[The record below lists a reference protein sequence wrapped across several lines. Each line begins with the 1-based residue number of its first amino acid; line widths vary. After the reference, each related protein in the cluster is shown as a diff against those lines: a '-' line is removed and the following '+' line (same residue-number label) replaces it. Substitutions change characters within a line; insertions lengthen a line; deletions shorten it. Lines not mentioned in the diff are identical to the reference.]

1 MTDNDRSPTR
11 VPWVGSP
18 SSRARLVRA
27 FRRSRAAAIVRGA
40 AARSAALTSRLIAPD
55 RGAQRLRNR
64 TLLALQAARSRRR
77 AIAGIEALGTEIAQL
92 PEPPPTTSSISVVLL
107 IDGSHTG
114 IPLPDVRRQR
124 EVIAVLHGDNARAP
138 SFATRVLPTLDGES
152 LAAGAARG
160 ARQARGD
167 RLCFALASSEH
178 LGTGLL
184 GRLNAALVGDTAA
197 AAALVVHPVRAR
209 SRATPY
215 DGRVRQCGFELAV
228 DDSAPVLVARAAGEL
243 PKVSPQPIPIAGA
256 SAACLLV
263 DRTAYETAGGLPDY
277 ADIDVAM
284 FDLCR
289 RVGTRGDAV
298 VAVSGAIVLDHRPVP
313 SAKSLTRP
321 IPRNAPAWRDLV
333 DDAGPALLREAAP
346 LAGARIRI
354 AITVA
359 APSRKVAPRWG
370 DWHLARAFSE
380 ALLRAGHVVRL
391 QTADAADDPAG
402 RSCDV
407 HCVVRGLAPV
417 RRTRGQHHV
426 LWIISHPEAIEV
438 AELDAADLVL
448 VASTRFAAEL
458 QTRTRTPV
466 ESLLQ
471 ATDPVRFRPVSPESD
486 HRHDVTVVAKSR
498 DQYRTTV
505 ADAIASGLRPAIYG
519 SGWEQ
524 FVDPALIVS
533 DYVDNDD
540 LARVYSSAGV
550 VLNDHWD
557 SMREWGFVSN
567 RIFDALACGTP
578 VISDELPEITELFDG
593 AVPTFRDAAQLRT
606 LVDEV
611 LADPGAA
618 RTRARRGMD
627 IVLAHH
633 TFDQRAHE
641 FLDALAR
648 HGLDAPPQVR
658 HEQSES

>member
-1 MTDNDRSPTR
+1 M
-11 VPWVGSP
+11 
-18 SSRARLVRA
+18 
-27 FRRSRAAAIVRGA
+27 
-40 AARSAALTSRLIAPD
+40 
-55 RGAQRLRNR
+55 
-64 TLLALQAARSRRR
+64 LALRAARSRGR
-77 AIAGIEALGTEIAQL
+77 ALARLEALTAEIARL
-92 PEPPPTTSSISVVLL
+92 PEPPRPSSSISVVLL
-107 IDGSHTG
+107 IDGTHTA
-114 IPLPDVRRQR
+114 PALPDAGARR
-124 EVIAVLHGDNARAP
+124 EVIAVLRGAHARAP
-138 SFATRVLPTLDGES
+138 SFATRVLPAFDGES
-152 LAAGAARG
+152 LAGAAARG
-160 ARQARGD
+160 ARQTRGD
-167 RLCFALASSEH
+167 RLCFALATTEH
-178 LGTGLL
+178 LGTGSLA
-184 GRLNAALVGDTAA
+184 RLDAALHADTVAA
-197 AAALVVHPVRAR
+197 AAQVVHPVRAR
-209 SRATPY
+209 SRATPH
-215 DGRVRQCGFELAV
+215 DGLVRQCGFELAV
-228 DDSAPVLVARAAGEL
+228 DDDAPVLAARAAGEHAR
-243 PKVSPQPIPIAGA
+243 VSPQPTPIAGA
-256 SAACLLV
+256 SAACLLI

-284 FDLCR
+284 FELCR
-289 RVGTRGDAV
+289 RVRTGGDVV
-298 VAVSGAIVLDHRPVP
+298 VAVPDAIVLDHRPVP
-313 SAKSLTRP
+313 TVESLTRP
-321 IPRNAPAWRDLV
+321 IRRDAPAWKALV

-346 LAGARIRI
+346 LAGNRLRI

-380 ALLRAGHVVRL
+380 ALVRAGHVVRL
-391 QTADAADDPAG
+391 QTADAADDAAG

-417 RRTRGQHHV
+417 RRTRGQRHV

-448 VASTRFAAEL
+448 VASTRFATEL
-458 QTRTRTPV
+458 RTRTRTPV

-471 ATDPVRFRPVSPESD
+471 ATDPGRFRPLAPEPD

-533 DYVDNDD
+533 DYVENDD

-557 SMREWGFVSN
+557 SMRAWGFVSN

-593 AVPTFRDAAQLRT
+593 AVPTYRDAAQLRA
-606 LVDEV
+606 LVDEI

-618 RTRARRGMD
+618 RIRAGRGMD
-627 IVLAHH
+627 IVLAQH
-633 TFDQRAHE
+633 TFDRRAQE

-648 HGLDAPPQVR
+648 HGLDAPPTAR
-658 HEQSES
+658 PELPGS